1 MNNQILITGGS
12 GFIGTNLVNYL
23 LKKNYF
29 VTNIDKQS
37 YASTPENFKLK
48 NKKYSFYK
56 VNISNQKKIEK
67 ILLKNFSIIIHLAAE
82 SHVDRSIDNPK
93 KFIKS
98 NINSTLNLYSSI
110 LKLRKN
116 KKIKNPN
123 IIHIS
128 TDEVYGSIKKESFL
142 ESSTLCTSSPYSA
155 SKASCDHIAEC
166 FQKTFNFNIC
176 ILRMTNNYGPFQFI
190 EKFIPTIITKILENK
205 KIPLYGNGNNEREW
219 IFVEDTCRAIEKV
232 IIKFKKK
239 KIYNMGSGERI
250 KNKIVIKNILN
261 KFKIKNHNKLIIN
274 VKDRPGHDLR
284 YALNSKN
291 FQEEYA
297 WKPKYKFSTG
307 IIKTIKWFI
316 DNPEWVNYCKKKY
329 KGNRIGI
336 V

>member
-1 MNNQILITGGS
+1 MNKQILITGGS

-29 VTNIDKQS
+29 ITNIDKQS

-128 TDEVYGSIKKESFL
+128 TDEVYGSIEKGSFS
-142 ESSTLCTSSPYSA
+142 ESSSLCTSSPYSA
-155 SKASCDHIAEC
+155 SKASCDHIAES
-166 FQKTFNFNIC
+166 FRTTFDLSIC

-219 IFVEDTCRAIEKV
+219 IFVEDTCRAIEQVVK
-232 IIKFKKK
+232 KFKNK
-239 KIYNMGSGERI
+239 KIFNVGSGERI
-250 KNKIVIKNILN
+250 QNRVVVNKIIN
-261 KFKIKNHNKLIIN
+261 KFKIKNLKKLIMK

-284 YALNSKN
+284 YALNSNN
-291 FQEEYA
+291 FLKDYN
-297 WKPKYKFSTG
+297 WKPKYKFTIG
-307 IIKTIKWFI
+307 IRKTIKWFI
-316 DNPEWVNYCKKKY
+316 DNPEWINYCKKKY
-329 KGNRIGI
+329 KGKRIG
-336 V
+336 VG